1 MRASRSLLLKSF
13 IFLFANHYS
22 DVHSLLGRKNI
33 LFGCVEDSASKDAL
47 QWNLHIRPV
56 EKEIHLP
63 KNLGRGLLSSKILGN
78 LANLL
83 RLAVKIQL
91 FTINCMH
98 PRNTSIPFSNYM
110 YIRIYGISYNS
121 YIYIYTHIFVYIYI
135 CIHINMCIYI
145 YCCTPKFVTWDSEW
159 NFFANRGLKEKAGL
173 RNAESIIPVGTI
185 WGCTSVHPQFQP
197 ATIILMVEVILH
209 CLGWLKLCK

>member
-98 PRNTSIPFSNYM
+98 PRWIPGLIPSTLAFHFPTICIYVYM
-110 YIRIYGISYNS
+110 VYHIIH
-121 YIYIYTHIFVYIYI
+121 IYIYTHIFVYIYI
-135 CIHINMCIYI
+135 YI
-145 YCCTPKFVTWDSEW
+145 YVY
-159 NFFANRGLKEKAGL
+159 
-173 RNAESIIPVGTI
+173 I
-185 WGCTSVHPQFQP
+185 
-197 ATIILMVEVILH
+197 
-209 CLGWLKLCK
+209 